1 MVDMQ
6 SIYKKANSG
15 TQLLD
20 ELRKMGKLD
29 EVFKNFSKNSKDMYF
44 TRYGNEYVDY
54 AESTWQYTTIHLTDY
69 TCIVEYSKK
78 ISGNVSVEDCSDT
91 WTRYLA
97 SHLQGEGKEKYIEG
111 LKEFANNVA
120 QIIRREM
127 LKSTMVEQAK
137 ENIINFEPD
146 NSFIKK
152 EIRKCTIEKR
162 NMGTD
167 EVQDILDK
175 VREQSLEHSTNS
187 I

>member
-1 MVDMQ
+1 MIDMKVV
-6 SIYKKANSG
+6 YKKAHSS

-20 ELRKMGKLD
+20 ELRKMGKLN
-29 EVFKNFSKNSKDMYF
+29 EVFKNFSKISKDMYF
-44 TRYGNEYVDY
+44 TRNDNEYVDY
-54 AESTWQYTTIHLTDY
+54 IESTWQYTMIYLTDY
-69 TCIVEYSKK
+69 TCIVVNSKK
-78 ISGNVSVEDCSDT
+78 ISGADSVEDCSDT

-97 SHLQGEGKEKYIEG
+97 SHLQGEEKEKYIEG

-120 QIIRREM
+120 QTIRREM

-152 EIRKCTIEKR
+152 EIRKCKVENRAISL
-162 NMGTD
+162 D
-167 EVQDILDK
+167 DAQDILDK